1 MTTFNKGEYIKYA
14 TSGVCLIENITKI
27 DYLHNRNPKDFYV
40 LKPVSGNSSTVY
52 VPVENEALT
61 SKMRKLLSKEEIDSL
76 IDASKENIIAWIDD
90 RRTRSEK
97 FKAIISKSEPDTLLR
112 LVSCIYM
119 KKQELSA
126 FGKKLSSTDE
136 AILTSA
142 ENLIENEFA
151 FVLHLTGA
159 QLSAYI
165 RDRLGI

>member
-27 DYLHNRNPKDFYV
+27 DYLHNHNPQDFYV
-40 LKPVSGNSSTVY
+40 LKPASGNTSTVY

-76 IDASKENIIAWIDD
+76 IDDSKENVIEWIDD

-97 FKAIISKSEPDTLLR
+97 FKAIISKSETDELLR
-112 LVSCIYM
+112 LVSCLYV
-119 KKQELSA
+119 KKQELLND
-126 FGKKLSSTDE
+126 GKKLSSTDE
-136 AILTSA
+136 SILSSA

-151 FVLHLTGA
+151 FVLHLTNA
-159 QLSAYI
+159 QISAYI